1 MSPTVQTR
9 AVLARFAL
17 GALAALGGSG
27 CLDDTGAVLP
37 DAGQQQ
43 QPQTPFIAQTEDFAS
58 YEDWTSFN
66 EDDKHGDGSGTT
78 TVYLNKMPPAGA
90 TSFAVGTIVVK
101 TMQATDGS
109 MFTIHAMAKRGNGF
123 NSAGARGWEFFELA
137 RNREGV
143 PFYLW
148 RGVNPP
154 TGEQYRAILSKN
166 NVQASTPELKC
177 NDCHASSSF
186 RDGTSGH
193 LAELIDPHDD

>member
-1 MSPTVQTR
+1 MSSNVQTW

-17 GALAALGGSG
+17 AALAALGGVA
-27 CLDDTGAVLP
+27 CLDDKLAGMP
-37 DAGQQQ
+37 DGGQG
-43 QPQTPFIAQTEDFAS
+43 QPIAFVAQTEDFTG
-58 YEDWTSFN
+58 YEDWMSFN
-66 EDDKHGDGSGTT
+66 EDDKHGDGAGTT
-78 TVYLNKMPPAGA
+78 TVYLNKLPPTGA
-90 TSFAVGTIVVK
+90 TSFPVGTIVVK

-137 RNREGV
+137 LNPKGV

-186 RDGTSGH
+186 RDGTSGQ

>member
-1 MSPTVQTR
+1 MSSNVQTR
-9 AVLARFAL
+9 AVFARFVLA
-17 GALAALGGSG
+17 ALAALGGSA
-27 CLDDTGAVLP
+27 CLDDKLAEMP
-37 DAGQQQ
+37 DGGQ
-43 QPQTPFIAQTEDFAS
+43 PTAFLAQTEDFTH
-58 YEDWTSFN
+58 YEDWMSFN
-66 EDDKHGDGSGTT
+66 EDDAHGDGSGTT
-78 TVYLNKMPPAGA
+78 TVYLNKLPPKGA
-90 TSFAVGTIVVK
+90 TSFPVGTIVVK

-109 MFTIHAMAKRGNGF
+109 MFSIHAMAKRGNGF

-137 RNREGV
+137 LNPKGV

>member
-1 MSPTVQTR
+1 LV
-9 AVLARFAL
+9 
-17 GALAALGGSG
+17 
-27 CLDDTGAVLP
+27 DKGAVVSDGGQLQP
-37 DAGQQQ
+37 DA
-43 QPQTPFIAQTEDFAS
+43 FIAQTEDFLG

-78 TVYLNKMPPAGA
+78 TVYLNKMPPTGA
-90 TSFAVGTIVVK
+90 TSFPVRTIVVK

-109 MFTIHAMAKRGNGF
+109 MFSIHAMAKRGNGF

-137 RNREGV
+137 KTSKGV

-166 NVQASTPELKC
+166 NVEASTPELKC

-186 RDGTSGH
+186 RDGTSGQ